1 MNNKGFSSA
10 LLVIIALVVLVG
22 GYWFLSRQA
31 RVPGEKEAPIKGFEE
46 ILKKTEREAEDPATL
61 APSYTDI
68 KETVTIFIDSYIKQA
83 PPTFDD
89 GAVITALDLL
99 SNKAE
104 QSIERVGPSPNAALS
119 TFAGFPEIP
128 DKGYTIDAVYED
140 KGTAEVQTTWNWT
153 AGSSKKVF
161 HLVFEEGSWKIDS
174 IN

>member
-46 ILKKTEREAEDPATL
+46 ILKKIEGEVEKPA
-61 APSYTDI
+61 APPSQADI

-89 GAVITALDLL
+89 RAVITALDLL
-99 SNKAE
+99 SKKAQ

-119 TFAGFPEIP
+119 TFAGFPEVP

-161 HLVFEEGSWKIDS
+161 HLVFEEDSWKIDS